1 VILLDTTI
9 LVYSVGEAHPLRAPC
24 QRLIVA
30 HGDGRVDGATTV
42 EVIQEFAHIR
52 ARRRPRRDAVDAASA
67 FASSLTML
75 MATPDDLDRGLR
87 LFADHPGLGGSFDAV
102 LAAVA
107 IGHGAEALVSADR
120 GFAGIPGLRWIDPA
134 TPALESILGG

>member
-1 VILLDTTI
+1 MILLDTTI

-30 HGDGRVDGATTV
+30 HRDGRVDGAATV

-52 ARRRPRRDAVDAASA
+52 ARRLPRRDAVDAARA

-87 LFADHPGLGGSFDAV
+87 LFADHPGLGSFDAV

-120 GFAGIPGLRWIDPA
+120 GFAAIPGLRWIDPA
-134 TPALESILGG
+134 TPALDSILGG

>member
-9 LVYSVGEAHPLRAPC
+9 LVYSIGEAHALRAPC
-24 QRLIVA
+24 RRLIVA
-30 HGDGRVDGATTV
+30 HRDGGVDGATTV

-52 ARRRPRRDAVDAASA
+52 ARRRPRRDAVDAARA

-87 LFADHPGLGGSFDAV
+87 LFADHPGLGSFDAV

-107 IGHGAEALVSADR
+107 IGHGAEALVSADP

>member
-1 VILLDTTI
+1 LL
-9 LVYSVGEAHPLRAPC
+9 
-24 QRLIVA
+24 VA

-42 EVIQEFAHIR
+42 EVVQEFAHIR
-52 ARRRPRRDAVDAASA
+52 ARRRPRRDAVDASRA

-87 LFADHPGLGGSFDAV
+87 LFADHPRLGSFDAV

-107 IGHGAEALVSADR
+107 IGHGAEALVSADS

-134 TPALESILGG
+134 TPALDALIAT

>member
-1 VILLDTTI
+1 MILLDTTI
-9 LVYSVGEAHPLRAPC
+9 LVYSVGDEHPLRAPC
-24 QRLIVA
+24 QRLLVA

-42 EVIQEFAHIR
+42 EAIQEFVHIR
-52 ARRRPRRDAVDAASA
+52 ARRRSRRDAVDAARA

-87 LFADHPGLGGSFDAV
+87 LFADHPGLGSFDAV

-107 IGHGAEALVSADR
+107 IGNGAEALVSADV
-120 GFAGIPGLRWIDPA
+120 GFAGIPGLRWVDPA
-134 TPALESILGG
+134 TLAFDALIAS